1 MSHCTP
7 SPERCSVAPYNFVPL
22 PEKVSKVAADQ
33 LPDHDSYQAKTFSG
47 WFDVTLE
54 TKTPLYIRCPL
65 TESEAQRKEAAQK
78 QKQKLD
84 FPDFYYTESKN
95 KPVIPGSSLR
105 GMLRNLVE
113 IITQSKMG
121 DVSDVPLVF
130 RSFAD
135 KSSLKEHYSK
145 AYGNGENLKGGYLK
159 KKGKQWGIQPAQE
172 IDGKT
177 FVLVNGSDDTE
188 KNEYSRLG
196 YVYAKSGKTPKTG
209 VVRKHA
215 YVCPISPKEGEWI
228 RIPSK
233 VWHAF
238 VNDRDM
244 HRGIGIRK
252 VEKDGDPLFYLLNE
266 EGEVVFLGHTR
277 MMRLPYN
284 KSPFEL
290 LPDEHREHD
299 SIDLAEAMFGFC
311 GKNKGKQGEKS
322 VAYRHRISVS
332 DAALVNERMEI
343 WYSPK
348 PVVPK
353 ILSSP
358 KPTTFQHYLVQPDDG
373 VRSLH
378 HYDSEGAELRGHKLY
393 WHKSA
398 NDFVETDQAK
408 LKKSASQYTK
418 IKPVRK
424 GVHFQFKVHFD
435 NLSEEELV
443 YLCLAMQ
450 PCSSNS
456 KEYCHKLG
464 IGKPLGLG
472 TVKLTPEMWIVN
484 RRTRYGTFGEIG
496 ARKFPLP
503 QSEENGTFA
512 SKPRI
517 RELLAM
523 MHFPGEVPDAHKV
536 YLDQHSVAGGS
547 NIKVFK
553 DRRVL
558 PKPTDVKVSSPK

>member
-7 SPERCSVAPYNFVPL
+7 IPTRCSVAPYNFVPL
-22 PEKVSKVAADQ
+22 SEKVSKVAADD

-78 QKQKLD
+78 QKRKLD

-113 IITQSKMG
+113 IISQSKMG
-121 DVSDVPLVF
+121 DVSDVPF
-130 RSFAD
+130 
-135 KSSLKEHYSK
+135 
-145 AYGNGENLKGGYLK
+145 
-159 KKGKQWGIQPAQE
+159 
-172 IDGKT
+172 
-177 FVLVNGSDDTE
+177 
-188 KNEYSRLG
+188 
-196 YVYAKSGKTPKTG
+196 
-209 VVRKHA
+209 
-215 YVCPISPKEGEWI
+215 
-228 RIPSK
+228 
-233 VWHAF
+233 
-238 VNDRDM
+238 
-244 HRGIGIRK
+244 
-252 VEKDGDPLFYLLNE
+252 
-266 EGEVVFLGHTR
+266 FLGHTR
-277 MMRLPYN
+277 MMRLPYK
-284 KSPFEL
+284 KSPFKL
-290 LPDEHREHD
+290 LPEEHREQD

-311 GKNKGKQGEKS
+311 GKNKNQGNQGEKS

-332 DAALVNERMEI
+332 DAALGSGQTDI
-343 WYSPK
+343 WYSTH

-358 KPTTFQHYLVQPDDG
+358 KPTTFQHYLVQPDED
-373 VRSLH
+373 VNNLH